1 MRRTAITAG
10 AVVCLTAVAAWNA
23 STASAATYSARSA
36 TSSKGGYGTAS
47 VVVQSGT
54 GGTTATVTV
63 CDNGAPDGL
72 RAVAYLGGGEPVHAA
87 GGSGSCNTASYRIV
101 FNGNYP
107 LQVALRNGATGS
119 DVYHGTPVD
128 VYIHP

>member
-1 MRRTAITAG
+1 M
-10 AVVCLTAVAAWNA
+10 VCLTAVAALNA
-23 STASAATYSARSA
+23 STASAANYSARSA

-54 GGTTATVTV
+54 GGTTATV

-101 FNGNYP
+101 FNGSYP

-128 VYIHP
+128 VYIYP